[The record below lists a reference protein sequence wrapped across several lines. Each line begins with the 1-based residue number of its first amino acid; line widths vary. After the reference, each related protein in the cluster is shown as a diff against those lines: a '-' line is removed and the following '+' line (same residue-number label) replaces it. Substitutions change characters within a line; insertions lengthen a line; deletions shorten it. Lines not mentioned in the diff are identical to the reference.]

1 MMRVRFFSEFCSSE
15 NCADVYKRILDVV
28 PVPCYGR
35 SIVFTTGEDYTHA
48 VILNKATPD
57 LTCPKENVLGLAF
70 EPRPFLRLTDSF
82 LGYARENIGAYYI
95 GDADGLG
102 WPFVGHHGFMWH
114 PATIKEKT
122 RIMWMVFSEKTESF
136 GHRYRHEIVR
146 RILGDGLPIDV
157 YERGCPLYG
166 DHERLRGV
174 FTDAEPYDG
183 YAFSIVVENF
193 SSPHYFSEK
202 IMNPLLFET
211 VPLYYGATRID
222 SRTVDPADGRDRG
235 RPPNHPVRARRP
247 PKIHRPPKRP
257 VRYRPEAQPPRTP
270 GQNIFLKKMI

>member
-1 MMRVRFFSEFCSSE
+1 VRFFSEFCSSE

-211 VPLYYGATRID
+211 VPLYYGATRIED
-222 SRTVDPADGRDRG
+222 
-235 RPPNHPVRARRP
+235 
-247 PKIHRPPKRP
+247 
-257 VRYRPEAQPPRTP
+257 YFP
-270 GQNIFLKKMI
+270 GQSIRLTGEIGDDLRTIRSVLADPQKYTDLRKDRYDTVRKLSLLEHLDKIFSLKK